1 MVRSTV
7 EVMAK
12 EEKGSKNN
20 LATDFNKKWGTVSK
34 KHYYDT
40 QEAIRNGEDISLLS
54 NRKASQKE
62 KQTDI
67 IKGAEIKEWGLDINS
82 LLVTEAPYDQEHDV
96 DFYARNIL

>member
-1 MVRSTV
+1 MLKNKDYS
-7 EVMAK
+7 
-12 EEKGSKNN
+12 KGK
-20 LATDFNKKWGTVSK
+20 LETDFNKEWGTVSK

-40 QEAIRNGEDISLLS
+40 QEAIKNGEDISLLS
-54 NRKASQKE
+54 NRKASQKD

-82 LLVTEAPYDQEHDV
+82 LLVIESSFNQEHDV

>member
-1 MVRSTV
+1 MARSMV

-12 EEKGSKNN
+12 EVKGSKNN

-40 QEAIRNGEDISLLS
+40 QEAIKNGEDVSLLS

-82 LLVTEAPYDQEHDV
+82 LLVIKSSFNQEHDV

>member
-1 MVRSTV
+1 MIRQS
-7 EVMAK
+7 K
-12 EEKGSKNN
+12 DYSKGK
-20 LATDFNKKWGTVSK
+20 LETDFNKEWGTVSK

-40 QEAIRNGEDISLLS
+40 QEAIKNGEDVSLLS
-54 NRKASQKE
+54 NRKASQKD

-82 LLVTEAPYDQEHDV
+82 LLVTEATFNQEHDV

>member
-1 MVRSTV
+1 MLKNKNCS
-7 EVMAK
+7 
-12 EEKGSKNN
+12 KGK
-20 LATDFNKKWGTVSK
+20 LETDFNKKWGTVSK

-54 NRKASQKE
+54 NHKASQKE

-67 IKGAEIKEWGLDINS
+67 IKGAEIKEWGLDIDS
-82 LLVTEAPYDQEHDV
+82 LLVIESSFNQEHDV